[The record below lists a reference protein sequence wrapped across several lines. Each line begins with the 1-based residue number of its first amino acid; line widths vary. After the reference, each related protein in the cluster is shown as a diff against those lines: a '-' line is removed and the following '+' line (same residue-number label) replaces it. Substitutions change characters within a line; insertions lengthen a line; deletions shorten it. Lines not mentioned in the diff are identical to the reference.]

1 LVDNPLPNLNKM
13 ALDQE
18 FDSEI
23 DETEGKEMSFIDH
36 LEELRWH
43 IIRSL
48 ISIMGFTIAAWIYQ
62 KEIFGGI
69 IMAPSKSEF
78 WTNRMLCKLADITGV
93 EGLCFKQADFI
104 LQSREVSGQ
113 FMMALTQSIM
123 VGLLFSFPYFFWE
136 IWRFV
141 KPGLKLKEAS
151 AARGAVF
158 WVSLLFFLGVAF
170 GYYVVSPMAI
180 NFLASFKLDDAI
192 QNQFDINDYISLL
205 STMTLACGITFQ
217 LPMIAYVLS
226 QVGVLTP
233 AFMREYRRHAIVVI
247 LILAAVITPSPDMI
261 SQLLVTLPLLG
272 LYEVSILVS
281 ARVNKRRDAE
291 LL

>member
-1 LVDNPLPNLNKM
+1 M
-13 ALDQE
+13 ALDQDFE
-18 FDSEI
+18 QEL
-23 DETEGKEMSFIDH
+23 DETEGKEMTFLDH

-43 IIRSL
+43 IIRSVA
-48 ISIMGFTIAAWIYQ
+48 SILVFTIIAWTYQ

-78 WTNRMLCKLADITGV
+78 WTNRMLCKLADLTGI

-123 VGLLFSFPYFFWE
+123 VGLMFAFPYFFWE

-141 KPGLKLKEAS
+141 KPGLKMKEAK
-151 AARGAVF
+151 AASGAVF
-158 WVSLLFFLGVAF
+158 WVSLLFFMGVAF

-180 NFLASFKLDDAI
+180 NFLASFKLDESI
-192 QNQFDINDYISLL
+192 QNQFDITDYLSLL
-205 STMTLACGITFQ
+205 STMTLACGVTFQ

-233 AFMREYRRHAIVVI
+233 AFMRDYRRHAIVVI
-247 LILAAVITPSPDMI
+247 LILAAIITPSPDMI
-261 SQLLVTLPLLG
+261 SQLLVTVPLLG

-281 ARVNKRRDAE
+281 ARVVKRREAE

>member
-1 LVDNPLPNLNKM
+1 M
-13 ALDQE
+13 ALDQDFE
-18 FDSEI
+18 HEI
-23 DETEGKEMSFIDH
+23 DETEGNEMSFIDH

-48 ISIMGFTIAAWIYQ
+48 IAIFVFTIIGWIFQ

-78 WTNRMLCKLADITGV
+78 WTNRMLCKLADLTGV

-123 VGLLFSFPYFFWE
+123 VGLLLSFPYFFWE

-141 KPGLKLKEAS
+141 KPGLKVKEAK
-151 AARGAVF
+151 AASGAVF
-158 WVSLLFFLGVAF
+158 WVSVLFFTGVAF

-226 QVGVLTP
+226 MVGILTP
-233 AFMREYRRHAIVVI
+233 QFMREYRRHALVVI
-247 LILAAVITPSPDMI
+247 LIIAAIITPSPDMI

-272 LYEVSILVS
+272 LYEISIGVS
-281 ARVNKRRDAE
+281 ARVNKQRQAE
-291 LL
+291 ALES

>member
-1 LVDNPLPNLNKM
+1 M

-18 FDSEI
+18 FEQEI
-23 DETEGKEMSFIDH
+23 DEAEGAEMSFFDH

-43 IIRSL
+43 IIRSI
-48 ISIMGFTIAAWIYQ
+48 ISILVFTIAAWIYQ

-69 IMAPSKSEF
+69 IMAPTKATF
-78 WTNRMLCKLADITGV
+78 WTNRMLCKLAAMTGID
-93 EGLCFKQADFI
+93 GLCFKPAAFI

-113 FMMALTQSIM
+113 FMMAFSQSIM
-123 VGLLFSFPYFFWE
+123 VGLLFAFPYFFWE
-136 IWRFV
+136 IWRFI
-141 KPGLKLKEAS
+141 KPGLRVTEAR

-158 WVSLLFFLGVAF
+158 WVSLLFFLGVLF

-180 NFLASFKLDDAI
+180 NFLASYQLDESI

-217 LPMIAYVLS
+217 LPMISFVLS
-226 QVGVLTP
+226 QVGILTP
-233 AFMREYRRHAIVVI
+233 TLMRENRRYAIVII
-247 LILAAVITPSPDMI
+247 LIIAALITPSPDAI
-261 SQLLVTLPLLG
+261 SQLLVTTPLLG
-272 LYEVSILVS
+272 LYEISIWVS
-281 ARVNKRRDAE
+281 ARVKKRKDAE

>member
-1 LVDNPLPNLNKM
+1 M

-18 FDSEI
+18 FEQEL
-23 DETEGKEMSFIDH
+23 DETEGKEMTFLDH

-43 IIRSL
+43 IIRSVA
-48 ISIMGFTIAAWIYQ
+48 SILVFTIIAWAYQ

-78 WTNRMLCKLADITGV
+78 WTNRMLCKLADLTGI

-123 VGLLFSFPYFFWE
+123 VGLMFAFPYFFWE

-141 KPGLKLKEAS
+141 KPGLKMKEAK
-151 AARGAVF
+151 AASGAVF
-158 WVSLLFFLGVAF
+158 WVSLLFFMGVAF

-180 NFLASFKLDDAI
+180 NFLASFKLDESI
-192 QNQFDINDYISLL
+192 QNQFDITDYLSLL
-205 STMTLACGITFQ
+205 STMTLACGVTFQ

-226 QVGVLTP
+226 QVGILTP
-233 AFMREYRRHAIVVI
+233 AFMRDYRRHAIVVI
-247 LILAAVITPSPDMI
+247 LILAAIITPSPDMI
-261 SQLLVTLPLLG
+261 SQLLVTVPLLG

-281 ARVNKRRDAE
+281 ARVVKRREAE

>member
-1 LVDNPLPNLNKM
+1 M
-13 ALDQE
+13 ALDQDFE
-18 FDSEI
+18 HEI
-23 DETEGKEMSFIDH
+23 DETEGNEMSFLDH

-48 ISIMGFTIAAWIYQ
+48 IAIFVFTTIAWVFQ

-78 WTNRMLCKLADITGV
+78 WTNRMLCKLADLTGV

-123 VGLLFSFPYFFWE
+123 VGLLLSFPYFFWE

-141 KPGLKLKEAS
+141 KPGLKAKEAK

-158 WVSLLFFLGVAF
+158 WVSLLFFTGVAF
-170 GYYVVSPMAI
+170 GYFVVSPMAI
-180 NFLASFKLDDAI
+180 NFLASFKLDDSI

-226 QVGVLTP
+226 MVGILTP
-233 AFMREYRRHAIVVI
+233 KFMREYRRHALVVI
-247 LILAAVITPSPDMI
+247 LIIAAIITPSPDMI

-272 LYEVSILVS
+272 LYEISIIVS
-281 ARVNKRRDAE
+281 ARVNKQRQAE
-291 LL
+291 TLED

>member
-1 LVDNPLPNLNKM
+1 M

-18 FDSEI
+18 FEQEL
-23 DETEGKEMSFIDH
+23 DETEGKEMTFLDH

-43 IIRSL
+43 IIRSVA
-48 ISIMGFTIAAWIYQ
+48 SILVFTIVAWTYQ
-62 KEIFGGI
+62 REIFGGI

-78 WTNRMLCKLADITGV
+78 WTNRMLCKLADLTGI

-123 VGLLFSFPYFFWE
+123 VGLMFAFPYFFWE

-141 KPGLKLKEAS
+141 KPGLKMKEAK
-151 AARGAVF
+151 AASGAVF
-158 WVSLLFFLGVAF
+158 WVSLLFFMGVAF

-180 NFLASFKLDDAI
+180 NFLASFKLDESI
-192 QNQFDINDYISLL
+192 QNQFDITDYLSLL
-205 STMTLACGITFQ
+205 STMTLACGVTFQ

-226 QVGVLTP
+226 QVGILTP
-233 AFMREYRRHAIVVI
+233 AFMRDYRRHAIVVI
-247 LILAAVITPSPDMI
+247 LILAAIITPSPDMI
-261 SQLLVTLPLLG
+261 SQLLVTVPLLG

-281 ARVNKRRDAE
+281 ARVVKRREAE